1 MTTILVVDD
10 NPMNIDLLLQFFE
23 MKGYTTRTA
32 TNGEE
37 ALESV
42 AAERP
47 DLIIMDMSMPI
58 MSGWETTKQLKADPA
73 TSAIPVL
80 ALTAHAMKA
89 DQQRAMDVGCDGY
102 MVKPMDLIEL
112 DATLTA
118 LLNRR

>member
-23 MKGYTTRTA
+23 MKGYKTLTA
-32 TNGEE
+32 GNGEE

-58 MSGWETTKQLKADPA
+58 LSGWEATRQLKANPA
-73 TSAIPVL
+73 TRAIPVL

-89 DQQRAMDVGCDGY
+89 DQQRAIDVGCDGY
-102 MVKPMDLIEL
+102 MVKPMDLMEL
-112 DATLTA
+112 DATMTA